1 MNIDIVQA
9 VLAGLVVGLGLALLI
24 VKMRGGNGSAAIK
37 KLEEEH
43 EKYRKEVDS
52 HFVKTAGLFKGLT
65 DQYRDVYKHMA
76 EGAGTLC
83 SDEVKTLQSDLAA
96 TGLLTQEES
105 VVTNAGNEEVKT
117 APEQPVTE
125 EVTTSEA
132 ARAEVQP
139 AKDHVEV
146 VAEKPVEEKSQS
158 ELEKPAE
165 EKKEE
170 TEQSTKEDDFPLAS
184 EVEIPSELAEE
195 KKK

>member
-9 VLAGLVVGLGLALLI
+9 VLVGLVVGLGLALLI
-24 VKMRGGNGSAAIK
+24 VKMRGGNDSAAIK

-65 DQYRDVYKHMA
+65 DQYRDVYQHMA
-76 EGAGTLC
+76 DGAGTLC

-105 VVTNAGNEEVKT
+105 VVVNAESEETKP
-117 APEQPVTE
+117 ASEQPVAAD
-125 EVTTSEA
+125 VTKSEA
-132 ARAEVQP
+132 VEADVQP

-146 VAEKPVEEKSQS
+146 VTEKPAAEKPQS
-158 ELEKPAE
+158 ESEKPAE
-165 EKKEE
+165 TKKEE
-170 TEQSTKEDDFPLAS
+170 KEKSTKEDDFPLAS